1 MDTCGLTLTTKY
13 PTDADLKSHGFSSM
27 LSGHY
32 RNIDLGNCK
41 INVTLNRM
49 NSTATATVSVPKF
62 WNGNNVQNMTVAD
75 MPFVLDS
82 VSGALEPECPFD
94 FEAPDA
100 RLSRLDLAHSFQLAD
115 ESTARAYRDQIK
127 AQPTWGHWK
136 KRTDTKEHG
145 TESIYFRQRRQEI
158 CAYLKY
164 AESVAHKES
173 NAIQSMAFGVLRV
186 EHRLYSAKVTEF
198 LDGCGYRNR
207 AGDIWDNLL
216 QLTDEQLDK
225 DMERLGLK
233 QTLTITSDREQLST
247 VASMY
252 ADNPTRG
259 ALAYGYLS
267 AYRMHGTDAGAVL
280 GLSSR
285 YEKDLQ
291 KELKERGINL
301 ASVAKVLP
309 PLSLKPC

>member
-1 MDTCGLTLTTKY
+1 
-13 PTDADLKSHGFSSM
+13 M

-41 INVTLNRM
+41 INVTLNRL

-75 MPFVLDS
+75 MPYVLDN
-82 VSGALEPECPFD
+82 VSDALEPKCPFD

-100 RLSRLDLAHSFQLAD
+100 RLSRLDLAHSFQLES
-115 ESTARAYRDQIK
+115 ESTARAYRDHV
-127 AQPTWGHWK
+127 ATQPTWGHYTPHLIGK
-136 KRTDTKEHG
+136 DRRKGLERDYGK
-145 TESIYFRQRRQEI
+145 SQAVMLRQRQQEI
-158 CAYLKY
+158 CCYLKY
-164 AESVAHKES
+164 SECVAHKDP
-173 NAIQSMAFGVLRV
+173 AATIAKGVLRI
-186 EHRLYSAKVTEF
+186 EHRYLNSAKVTEF
-198 LDGCGYRNR
+198 LEACGYRNR
-207 AGDIWDNLL
+207 AGDVWNNLL
-216 QLTDEQLDK
+216 ELTDEQLDL

-233 QTLTITSDREQLST
+233 QTLTITSDREQLAAVAT
-247 VASMY
+247 VY

-267 AYRMHGTDAGAVL
+267 AYRMHGTDAGTVL
-280 GLSSR
+280 GLSRR

-291 KELKERGINL
+291 KELRERGINL

-309 PLSLKPC
+309 PLSLRPCK